1 MTAHPAN
8 PGVTVELIDRD
19 ATGIQPLRTDIAGF
33 VGVANRGPVGTPV
46 PIGSWRQF
54 QSAFGDLHPDARL
67 ADAVKGFFDNGGSRA
82 HVVRAAA
89 PAAAT
94 SVDASTQPDPS
105 GASTVIV
112 PAGGYIPGAVANVSL
127 TKSPVMVTAQ
137 IGGVDPQSS
146 TLTWA
151 TPLPAGLADLWADRP
166 VVVTASDGTNT
177 ATADGATQPHDHSA
191 LIVRSVGGFRVGQ
204 QVLLL
209 QTERTRTL
217 PRRIVDVLDGG
228 RRLVWDQALPPDF
241 AADTGLQ
248 LLTGATCAG
257 ATFANEA
264 GDPLLQVAAAS
275 PGIWGNTVA
284 VLVRCAEGAT
294 TATPDGVEQP
304 ASRTASRVLDVSG
317 FSRGD
322 LVRITQPGRPGRP
335 AHAVVSAVD
344 AARRELIWQH
354 PDPVRRTA
362 WDAALP
368 AAVDPRLPT
377 ILARL
382 DLTIGVQV
390 DGDLRASFGRL
401 SLLADH
407 QRFAPPIV
415 AAAPEPLVTL
425 NPLAATLSPGAGPDP
440 AAALVPALRSQQLVG
455 GGDGLAAIAPL
466 DLTGPV
472 AGDPYGVAALALVD
486 EVAILIA
493 PDAHLRPGPLPL
505 FLAPPPP
512 PDPCNPCLVAEPAAP
527 AAAPAP
533 VERAPQFSDEDT
545 FTVQQALVAQC
556 EQLRDRVAVLDAPA
570 RDGDPQTQLA
580 VVRAWRKRFDT
591 AFAALYHPWLITL
604 DGQQSAAARLVPPG
618 GFMAGIYATLDL
630 SVGVHRAP
638 ANAALQWCHDVAMQ
652 ITDPV
657 HGVLNDEG
665 INAIRAQAGRGIRPM
680 GARTMSSDALWRFIN
695 VRRLLCMIEKALYQQ
710 LQWAVFEP
718 ANWVTRELLRLGVTS
733 LLEALWANGALTGA
747 TAADAFYALCDDT
760 NNPPDAVANGQ
771 LVMDIGVAPTD
782 PAEFV
787 VLRIGKTRE
796 EITVLD
802 PVLAHGD
809 QGAVNR

>member
-33 VGVANRGPVGTPV
+33 VGVANRGPIGTPV

-54 QSAFGDLHPDARL
+54 QSAFGGLHPDGRL

-89 PAAAT
+89 PAAT
-94 SVDASTQPDPS
+94 TTVDASAPADLT

-112 PAGGYIPGAVANVSL
+112 AAGGYIPGAVANVTL
-127 TKSPVMVTAQ
+127 TKAPIMIAAQ
-137 IGGVDPQSS
+137 IGAIDTTAS

-151 TPLPAGLADLWADRP
+151 TPLPAGLADLWTDRP
-166 VVVTASDGTNT
+166 VVVTAADGTAT

-191 LIVRSVGGFRVGQ
+191 LIARSVGGFRVGQ
-204 QVLLL
+204 QVGLL

-217 PRRIVDVLDGG
+217 ARRIVDTLDGG
-228 RRLVWDQALPPDF
+228 RRLVWEHPLPPDF
-241 AADTGLQ
+241 AADTALQ
-248 LLTGATCAG
+248 LVTGATCAA

-264 GDPLLQVAAAS
+264 GDPLLTVAAAS

-284 VLVRCAEGAT
+284 VLIRCADGAT

-304 ASRTASRVLDVSG
+304 AGRTATRVLDVSG

-322 LVRITQPGRPGRP
+322 VVRITQPGRPARP

-344 AARRELIWQH
+344 AVRRELIWRH
-354 PDPVRRTA
+354 PDPMRRTA

-368 AAVDPRLPT
+368 PAVDHRVPM

-382 DLTIGVQV
+382 DLTVGVEV
-390 DGDLRASFGRL
+390 DRALRASFGRL

-407 QRFAPPIV
+407 DRFAPPIV
-415 AAAPEPLVTL
+415 AAAPEPLVTVT
-425 NPLAATLSPGAGPDP
+425 PLAATLTPGTAADP
-440 AAALVPALRSQQLVG
+440 AAALVPALRGQQLVG
-455 GGDGLAAIAPL
+455 GGDGLAAITAL
-466 DLTGPV
+466 HLTGPI
-472 AGDPYGVAALALVD
+472 AGTPYGVAALAPVD
-486 EVAILIA
+486 EVAILVA
-493 PDAHLRPGPLPL
+493 PDAHLRPGPLPV
-505 FLAPPPP
+505 FLPPPPP
-512 PDPCNPCLVAEPAAP
+512 PDPCDPCIVAEPAAADATP
-527 AAAPAP
+527 TP
-533 VERAPQFSDEDT
+533 VERAPRFSDEDT

-556 EQLRDRVAVLDAPA
+556 EGLRDRVAVLDAPA
-570 RDGDPQTQLA
+570 RDGDPQAQLA
-580 VVRAWRKRFDT
+580 IVRAWRKRFDT

-604 DGQQSAAARLVPPG
+604 DGQQRAAARLVPPG
-618 GFMAGIYATLDL
+618 GFMAGIYAAGDL

-638 ANAALQWCHDVAMQ
+638 ANTALQWCHDVGMPV
-652 ITDPV
+652 TDAV
-657 HGVLNDEG
+657 HGVLNDEA
-665 INAIRAQAGRGIRPM
+665 INAICAVAGRGIRPM
-680 GARTMSSDALWRFIN
+680 GARTMSADALWRFVN
-695 VRRLLCMIEKALYQQ
+695 VRRLLCMIEKALSQQ

-718 ANWVTRELLRLGVTS
+718 ANWLTRELMRLGVAS
-733 LLEALWANGALTGA
+733 LLEALWAAGALTGA
-747 TAADAFYALCDDT
+747 TAAEAFYVRCDDT
-760 NNPPDAVANGQ
+760 NNPPADVANGQ

-796 EITVLD
+796 EIRVLD

-809 QGAVNR
+809 EGAGTR

>member
-1 MTAHPAN
+1 MTAHPAY

-54 QSAFGDLHPDARL
+54 QSAFGDLHPDGRL
-67 ADAVKGFFDNGGSRA
+67 ADAVKGFFDNGGARA

-94 SVDASTQPDPS
+94 TVDASAPPDLT

-112 PAGGYIPGAVANVSL
+112 AAGGYLPGAVANV
-127 TKSPVMVTAQ
+127 TRATAPVMVITQ
-137 IGGVDPQSS
+137 IGAIDTDTS
-146 TLTWA
+146 TLSWT
-151 TPLPAGLADLWADRP
+151 TPLPAGVADLWTDRP
-166 VVVTASDGTNT
+166 VVVTAADGT
-177 ATADGATQPHDHSA
+177 ATATSDGATQPHDHSA

-204 QVLLL
+204 QVKLL

-228 RRLVWDQALPPDF
+228 RRLVWEQALPPDF
-241 AADTGLQ
+241 AADTALQ
-248 LLTGATCAG
+248 LVTGATCAG

-264 GDPLLQVAAAS
+264 GDPLIDVAAAS

-284 VLVRCAEGAT
+284 VLIRCAEGAT
-294 TATPDGVEQP
+294 TATPDGIEQP
-304 ASRTASRVLDVSG
+304 AGRTATRVLDVSG

-322 LVRITQPGRPGRP
+322 VVRITQPGRPGRP

-344 AARRELIWQH
+344 AARRELIWRH
-354 PDPVRRTA
+354 PDPVRQTA

-368 AAVDPRLPT
+368 AAVDDRLPM

-382 DLTIGVQV
+382 DLSVGVEV
-390 DGDLRASFGRL
+390 DGALRASFTRL

-407 QRFAPPIV
+407 ERFAPPIV
-415 AAAPEPLVTL
+415 AAGPEPLVTL
-425 NPLAATLSPGAGPDP
+425 TPLAATAGPGASPDP
-440 AAALVPALRSQQLVG
+440 AAALVPALRAQQLVG
-455 GGDGLAAIAPL
+455 GGDGLAAITAL
-466 DLTGPV
+466 HLTGPV
-472 AGDPYGVAALALVD
+472 DGPAYGAAALAPVD

-493 PDAHLRPGPLPL
+493 PDAHLRPGHFPL

-512 PDPCNPCLVAEPAAP
+512 DPCDPCLTAELPAP
-527 AAAPAP
+527 AAASTPI
-533 VERAPQFSDEDT
+533 ERAPRFSDDDT

-570 RDGDPQTQLA
+570 RDGDRQSQLA

-591 AFAALYHPWLITL
+591 SYAALYHPWLITL
-604 DGQQSAAARLVPPG
+604 DGQQRAAARLVPPG
-618 GFMAGIYATLDL
+618 GFMAGIYAAGDL

-638 ANAALQWCHDVAMQ
+638 ANTALQWCHDVGMH

-657 HGVLNDEG
+657 HGALNDEG

-680 GARTMSSDALWRFIN
+680 GARTMSSDTLWRFVN
-695 VRRLLCMIEKALYQQ
+695 VRRLLCMIEKALCQQ

-718 ANWVTRELLRLGVTS
+718 ANWVTRELLRLGVSS
-733 LLEALWANGALTGA
+733 LLEALWAAGALTGA
-747 TAADAFYALCDDT
+747 TAAEAFYVRCDDT
-760 NNPPDAVANGQ
+760 NNPPADVANGQ

-796 EITVLD
+796 EIRVLD

-809 QGAVNR
+809 EGADTR